1 MIRFHTAASPLA
13 LALLLAGCAVGPTFK
28 TPPAPTAK
36 DYTPAPVAPE
46 IPATAT
52 TPGQQLV
59 NGGAVSS
66 LWWTQF
72 GSEALNQLVAM
83 ALAKNT
89 DIAVADATLRQ
100 ARSQASAE
108 VGGLLPEVD
117 AGYQAERTR
126 VSKALSD
133 PLADPGVYR
142 YSLHTASLTV
152 SYPLDLFG
160 GVRRKVE
167 SARATAEATA
177 FRLQAARL
185 TVVSNVVV
193 AAITEAALRKKIA
206 ATEEG
211 LKAAREALA
220 LLRVQLSLGAIGKA
234 DVAAQVTVVAQAEA
248 ALPALQKDLVAQ
260 QTSLSILL
268 GRDPHEPLPA
278 SVDLDTLTL
287 PANLPVSLPS
297 DLVRQRP
304 DVRASE
310 AALHAAS
317 ADVGVAIA
325 ARLPSIALSGSVGGQ
340 AVAFGDMFRDGNPF
354 WTLIGGITQP
364 LFHGG
369 ALRAQQRSAEAAL
382 DIAKAQYRAAVLGA
396 FGDVANALTA
406 LDADRRSLA
415 AAETAA
421 SSARENYGYL
431 DVQLR
436 LGQVGSLALLN
447 ATAAR
452 IETANALVDARVA
465 RIADVA
471 ALYQALGGG
480 TTR

>member
-1 MIRFHTAASPLA
+1 MIRRSTAATSFGLILA
-13 LALLLAGCAVGPTFK
+13 LTGCAVGPTFK

-36 DYTPAPVAPE
+36 GYTPSPVTPSIA
-46 IPATAT
+46 ATAT

-59 NGGAVSS
+59 EGGTVSAS
-66 LWWTQF
+66 WWTQF
-72 GSEALNQLVAM
+72 GSEALNQLVEI

-100 ARSQASAE
+100 ARSQAASE
-108 VGGLLPEVD
+108 TGGLLPEVD
-117 AGYQAERTR
+117 AGYSAERTR

-185 TVVSNVVV
+185 TVASNVVV
-193 AAITEAALRKKIA
+193 AAITEAALRKKII

-211 LKAAREALA
+211 LKAAREALSMM
-220 LLRVQLSLGAIGKA
+220 RVQLSLGAIGKA
-234 DVAAQVTVVAQAEA
+234 DVAAHETVVAQTDAGLA
-248 ALPALQKDLVAQ
+248 ALQKALAAQ
-260 QTSLSILL
+260 QISLSILL
-268 GRDPHEPLPA
+268 GRQPHEPLPV

-287 PANLPVSLPS
+287 PADLPVSLPS

-369 ALRAQQRSAEAAL
+369 ALKAQQHAAEAAL

-406 LDADRRSLA
+406 LDADRRALA

-421 SSARENYGYL
+421 ASARENYGYL

-447 ATAAR
+447 ATSTR

-480 TTR
+480 MTR